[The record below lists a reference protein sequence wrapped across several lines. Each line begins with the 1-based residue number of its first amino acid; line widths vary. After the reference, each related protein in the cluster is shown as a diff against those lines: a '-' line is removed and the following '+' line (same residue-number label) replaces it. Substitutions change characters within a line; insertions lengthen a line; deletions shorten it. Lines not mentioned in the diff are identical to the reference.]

1 MANTREIKERISSIK
16 DTMKITNAM
25 YMISTNKLRKAKAA
39 LEKTEPYFYTMQSAM
54 AYILKHF
61 PDIKHTFFDL
71 RRKLDLTQ
79 RRTGFIVITADKGLA
94 GAYNH
99 NIIKLA
105 TEMLDANK
113 GQSSLYVVGQVG
125 MRHFEKH
132 GYSVDEHFMYTAQNP
147 TLNRARRI
155 ASFIID
161 KYINNELDDIYILY
175 TRMEKNV
182 VEPEIRQLLP
192 IAPESYKSHKTKID
206 IHLDDIPMLPSPEAM
221 VTSLVPS
228 CVTGFIYGALIESY
242 CSEQSMRVMAM
253 QNATDSAKE
262 MLQHLSIE
270 YNRMRQAAITQEI
283 TEISA
288 GARAQKNKSW

>member
-25 YMISTNKLRKAKAA
+25 YMISSNKLRKAKAA
-39 LEKTEPYFYTMQSAM
+39 LENTEPYFYTMQSAV

-61 PDIKHTFFDL
+61 PEIKHPYFDI
-71 RRKLDLTQ
+71 RKNIQLDK
-79 RRTGFIVITADKGLA
+79 RKSGFLIVTADKGLA

-105 TEMLDANK
+105 TEMIDSNK
-113 GQSSLYVVGQVG
+113 GESSIYVIGQVG
-125 MRHFEKH
+125 MRYFEKR
-132 GYSVDEHFMYTAQNP
+132 GYEIDEHFMYTAQNP
-147 TLNRARRI
+147 SLNRARNISEILMEKFR
-155 ASFIID
+155 
-161 KYINNELDDIYILY
+161 NGELDEIYMLY
-175 TRMEKNV
+175 TRMNHNNA
-182 VEPEIRQLLP
+182 EPEIRRLLP
-192 IAPESYKSHKTKID
+192 LNPKDYTRRTTNID

-228 CVTGFIYGALIESY
+228 CVAGMIYGALIESY

-253 QNATDSAKE
+253 QNATDSAKD
-262 MLQHLSIE
+262 MLHDLSIE

-283 TEISA
+283 TEITA
-288 GARAQKNKSW
+288 GARAQKNK